1 MTDARSPAALSSR
14 FCSSWK
20 RWHSCCIAI
29 SVLFANVRSSSS
41 ILLLLI
47 CNHSCFLLAYFA
59 CSLELYG
66 LLVDG
71 CTSNLTVFFFFFLTV
86 GDACSSTWQDG
97 GARILLLHGLIEF
110 RASSK
115 LISLLLS
122 AIFRFPLSNLLSLYV
137 SFGSPVHPQRPAGF

>member
-1 MTDARSPAALSSR
+1 MTDARSPEALSSR

-20 RWHSCCIAI
+20 SWHSCSIAC
-29 SVLFANVRSSSS
+29 SVLLATVRSSSS
-41 ILLLLI
+41 IFLLLI
-47 CNHSCFLLAYFA
+47 CNLVCFLLAYFA

-66 LLVDG
+66 LLVNG
-71 CTSNLTVFFFFFLTV
+71 CASNLTFFFLFFLTV

-110 RASSK
+110 RTSSK

-122 AIFRFPLSNLLSLYV
+122 AIVRFPFSNLLSL
-137 SFGSPVHPQRPAGF
+137 